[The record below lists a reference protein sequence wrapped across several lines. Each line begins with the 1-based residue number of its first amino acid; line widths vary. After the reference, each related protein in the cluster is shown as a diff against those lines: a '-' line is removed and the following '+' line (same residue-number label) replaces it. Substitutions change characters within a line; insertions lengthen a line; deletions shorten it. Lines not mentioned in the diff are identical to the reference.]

1 MTENPCIGPPLPR
14 DFYLQETLTVA
25 RGLLGCVLVHCAD
38 DGLLA
43 GRISETEAY
52 RYDDPASHAYRGR
65 TRRNATLFGPPG
77 HAYIYFT
84 YGMHY
89 CLNAVT
95 ESEGVGA
102 GVLIR
107 ALEPL
112 IGMERMALR
121 RGLTEQSVSGG
132 DDRARQVRYARALT
146 AGPGRLC
153 SAFGLDR
160 RLDGVDLTT
169 GEVLWIAEP
178 IPNRKARTSEA
189 RNIETPEVVASPRIG
204 ISRGIDLLWRFTLR
218 DDPYVS
224 R

>member
-1 MTENPCIGPPLPR
+1 MNNEAPATPWLTSAQTDRAAGVLLGTACGDALGAGYEFGPPLPR

-107 ALEPL
+107 AVEPL
-112 IGMERMALR
+112 I
-121 RGLTEQSVSGG
+121 
-132 DDRARQVRYARALT
+132 ARA
-146 AGPGRLC
+146 
-153 SAFGLDR
+153 
-160 RLDGVDLTT
+160 
-169 GEVLWIAEP
+169 
-178 IPNRKARTSEA
+178 
-189 RNIETPEVVASPRIG
+189 
-204 ISRGIDLLWRFTLR
+204 
-218 DDPYVS
+218 
-224 R
+224 